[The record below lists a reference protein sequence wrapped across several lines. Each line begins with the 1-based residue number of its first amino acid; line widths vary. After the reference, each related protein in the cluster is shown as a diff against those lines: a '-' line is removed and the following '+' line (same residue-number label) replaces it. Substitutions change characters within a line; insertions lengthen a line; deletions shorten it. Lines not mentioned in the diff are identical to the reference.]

1 MMVKTAPSF
10 LEQIEC
16 TPSKPA
22 EDALWLA
29 VNRLQTEGVAAEVIS
44 LAMAKVFM
52 THARA
57 MYDLNPW
64 SRRGGWFL
72 NFVSIAGYFFGKSA
86 KGMRAGWTKDI
97 FAAVADAA
105 KKYEAKRDPP
115 ADEFRAMLLAE
126 KLQEIAPRGHG

>member
-1 MMVKTAPSF
+1 MVKTAPS
-10 LEQIEC
+10 LQEQIDC

-22 EDALWLA
+22 EDALWMA
-29 VNRLQTEGVAAEVIS
+29 VNRLQNEGVAAEVIS

-57 MYDLNPW
+57 MYDMDPW
-64 SRRGGWFL
+64 SRRSGWFL
-72 NFVSIAGYFFGKSA
+72 NFVSIAGYFFETSA

-105 KKYEAKRDPP
+105 KKFETKRSPP
-115 ADEFRAMLLAE
+115 PDEFRATLFAE
-126 KLQEIAPRGHG
+126 KLQEIAPLGHG